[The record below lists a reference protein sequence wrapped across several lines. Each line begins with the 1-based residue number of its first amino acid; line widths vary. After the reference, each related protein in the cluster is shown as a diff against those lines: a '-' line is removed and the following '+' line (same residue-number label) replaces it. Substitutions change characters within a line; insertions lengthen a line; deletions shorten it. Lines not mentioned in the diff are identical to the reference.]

1 MDESHAWRAGA
12 NIRAILAKRG
22 RAGLDDSDA
31 PLVFEKG
38 WKYSE
43 SQRRVAIKCAYLWIY
58 VSIFCHIEIIYLF
71 MNLFIL
77 IFLVISTLICM

>member
-1 MDESHAWRAGA
+1 MDESHVWRAGA

-43 SQRRVAIKCAYLWIY
+43 SQRPVAIKCAYL
-58 VSIFCHIEIIYLF
+58 
-71 MNLFIL
+71 
-77 IFLVISTLICM
+77 